1 MNRED
6 KITSSSGQCM
16 DNNMSGIVVVVQGL
30 ELYGQLHVKMNQG
43 SMQVQKIITQM
54 LHTSFRNKQ
63 Q

>member
-1 MNRED
+1 
-6 KITSSSGQCM
+6 M